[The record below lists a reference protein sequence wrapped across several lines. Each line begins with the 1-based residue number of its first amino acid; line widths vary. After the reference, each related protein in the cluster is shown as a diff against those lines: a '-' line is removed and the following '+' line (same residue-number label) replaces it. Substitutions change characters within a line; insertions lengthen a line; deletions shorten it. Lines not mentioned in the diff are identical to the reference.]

1 MLMDAPP
8 KELRIEFRIL
18 EEALERVGP
27 MSKDNDRLTYHLLT
41 ILKDMGLA
49 WRSSHKIVLFAGEDE
64 PDFSDEYAE
73 HLDRLAS
80 GLPSEWEY
88 PDPMDDDEE

>member
-41 ILKDMGLA
+41 ILKDMGL
-49 WRSSHKIVLFAGEDE
+49 
-64 PDFSDEYAE
+64 
-73 HLDRLAS
+73 
-80 GLPSEWEY
+80 PSEWEY
-88 PDPMDDDEE
+88 PDPMDDEEE

>member
-41 ILKDMGLA
+41 MLKDMGLA

-80 GLPSEWEY
+80 GLLSEWEY
-88 PDPMDDDEE
+88 PDPMDDEEE